1 MNNFVKL
8 LLCSLGLMFFQAC
21 DEKVAEKET
30 QPPTETRYEVREDS
44 ITFSIPV
51 SNILKTD
58 SGVFRGISFGTPA
71 DQVKILEDTLYP
83 QEESDHQIEY
93 LFNYNFLESAEII
106 YYLDNKQVS
115 KIETVVYPE
124 NKESQKNL
132 YDELVTF
139 YTNRYGT
146 GEYFGDTLRWQ
157 SDLDNLTLSITK
169 VDTHK
174 VHDITLLFAP
184 MDDYTINREQ

>member
-1 MNNFVKL
+1 ML
-8 LLCSLGLMFFQAC
+8 FQAC
-21 DEKVAEKET
+21 DEKVAEKEI
-30 QPPTETRYEVREDS
+30 QPPTNTGYEVNEDS

-51 SNILKTD
+51 SNLLKTD

-71 DQVKILEDTLYP
+71 DLVKVLEDTLYP
-83 QEESDHQIEY
+83 QEESDEQIEY

-106 YYLDNKQVS
+106 YYLNNRQVS

-124 NKESQKNL
+124 DKESQKSL
-132 YDELVTF
+132 YNELVTF
-139 YTNRYGT
+139 YTNRYGE

-157 SDLDNLTLSITK
+157 SDLDNLTLSISK